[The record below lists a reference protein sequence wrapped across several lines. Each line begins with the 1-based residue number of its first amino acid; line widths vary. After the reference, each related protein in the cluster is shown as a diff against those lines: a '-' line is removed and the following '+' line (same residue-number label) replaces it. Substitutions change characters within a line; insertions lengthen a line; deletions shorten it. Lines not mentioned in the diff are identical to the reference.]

1 MEASF
6 LVDIN
11 STNKAI
17 EKLYM
22 VLLGIFVCS
31 CVFFYLME
39 PLLLLAIPNNSPFFN
54 NLSLVV
60 FAFGGLVL
68 GLMAISR
75 RNRSATLTIYG
86 DSLEIVSESKKTR
99 IVFSDL
105 KRISFIVRTLTLK
118 PYRIEFIYPDFQLTR
133 VRIKTQEDFYEL
145 MDKVYTITPVSL
157 EKCISQIESND

>member
-1 MEASF
+1 M
-6 LVDIN
+6 
-11 STNKAI
+11 
-17 EKLYM
+17 
-22 VLLGIFVCS
+22 
-31 CVFFYLME
+31 
-39 PLLLLAIPNNSPFFN
+39 
-54 NLSLVV
+54 
-60 FAFGGLVL
+60 
-68 GLMAISR
+68 
-75 RNRSATLTIYG
+75 
-86 DSLEIVSESKKTR
+86 EIVSESKKTR